1 MRANLSMIYFMWLMD
16 YQQFTVQLQFVR
28 SDSNE
33 KTRKREVGRLMQ
45 LVLFFTQPLVVPV
58 QDLAFRFFDVRA
70 AAVTDVLLR

>member
-1 MRANLSMIYFMWLMD
+1 MIYFMWLMD